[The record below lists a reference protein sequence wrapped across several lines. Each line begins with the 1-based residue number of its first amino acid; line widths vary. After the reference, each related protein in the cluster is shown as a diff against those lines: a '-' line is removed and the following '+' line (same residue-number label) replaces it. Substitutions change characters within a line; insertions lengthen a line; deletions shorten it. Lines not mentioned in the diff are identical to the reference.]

1 MGSHGFLR
9 IPMVSYG
16 FLWVLMHSY
25 WLILLRLLLQLLL
38 LQLLLSERA
47 RTVREPVSHGVL

>member
-1 MGSHGFLR
+1 ME
-9 IPMVSYG
+9 SYG
-16 FLWVLMHSY
+16 FLWILMHPY
-25 WLILLRLLLQLLL
+25 WLLLLLLLQLLL